1 MSPRAQPRYVALAD
15 ALRADI
21 GSARMRPGDPLP
33 TEAQLT
39 ARFGVSRFT
48 VREALR
54 TLASEGL
61 IQRRRGSGTVVAAG
75 RPALRQALADTAAL
89 LQYAAA
95 SSFRISPP
103 VPVTLRPGI
112 AALLQRPPG
121 EPWLHIR
128 GLRVMD
134 GAAEPVAVTDAFLHP
149 RFAPVASHLESGRE
163 TLFAQLERLAG
174 IRIGR
179 VTQEI
184 QAVSATAAE
193 AEALAIRKGAACLR
207 IIRHYFAE
215 TGDLVEISCSVHPGA
230 RFSYMVETAGRRMGG

>member
-1 MSPRAQPRYVALAD
+1 MSPRAQPRYAALAD

-21 GSARMRPGDPLP
+21 AAARMRPGDPLP

-54 TLASEGL
+54 TLAGEGL
-61 IQRRRGSGTVVAAG
+61 IRRKRGSGTVVAEA
-75 RPALRQALADTAAL
+75 RPALRQALADTRAL

-95 SSFRISPP
+95 STFRIEPARP
-103 VPVTLRPGI
+103 VRLRPRE
-112 AALLQRPPG
+112 AAILRRPPG
-121 EPWLHIR
+121 EPWLRIR
-128 GLRVMD
+128 GVRVMD

-149 RFAPVASHLESGRE
+149 RFAPIAGALRSGHE

-174 IRIGR
+174 LRIGR

-184 QAVSATAAE
+184 QAVHASAADAQT
-193 AEALAIRKGAACLR
+193 LAIARGAACLR
-207 IIRHYFAE
+207 IIRHYFDRS
-215 TGDLVEISCSVHPGA
+215 GDLVEMSCSVHPGT
-230 RFSYMVETAGRRMGG
+230 RFSYMVETSG